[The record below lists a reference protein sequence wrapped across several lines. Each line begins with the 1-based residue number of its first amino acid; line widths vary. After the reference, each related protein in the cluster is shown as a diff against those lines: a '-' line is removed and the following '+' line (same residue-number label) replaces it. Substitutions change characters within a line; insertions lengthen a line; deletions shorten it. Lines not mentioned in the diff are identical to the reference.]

1 MDNQYDWSKHQ
12 FQQVEKKIIT
22 DQDVEKFKKTKI
34 LGELLTFLQ
43 SLIQSI
49 QHKKISQ
56 TADNQKFQHIQ
67 QLFQQLEQLLLKVP
81 PIQQSMRYGNKAFR
95 DWLDQI
101 GPIVDDYL
109 KNQLPQNLQNAAV
122 ELRSYLLDSF
132 GNKQR
137 IDYGTGHEFQ
147 FFLFLFS
154 LFRLGIYTEQDYEGI
169 VRLAFYRYINFARK
183 VQMTYMLEPAGSH
196 GVWGL
201 DDYQF
206 LPFVF
211 GAAELIQNEDGI
223 LPDCI
228 IKDNII
234 KNYKAEYMFFQCI
247 DFINNVKKGPFH
259 EHSPILHSLTNLTGW
274 EKVCSGLLKMFQG
287 EVLFKHP
294 VIKHTYFGT
303 IVEFK

>member
-1 MDNQYDWSKHQ
+1 MTGRITNSNRWRRRLQLNRMSRNSRRQKYWANYWHSYNHQYNQSKIRRFRKQ
-12 FQQVEKKIIT
+12 KIMRSS
-22 DQDVEKFKKTKI
+22 F
-34 LGELLTFLQ
+34 TF
-43 SLIQSI
+43 
-49 QHKKISQ
+49 
-56 TADNQKFQHIQ
+56 NNQ
-67 QLFQQLEQLLLKVP
+67 QLLQKVP

-101 GPIVDDYL
+101 NPIVDDYL
-109 KNQLPQNLQNAAV
+109 KKQLPQNLQNAAV

-154 LFRLGIYTEQDYEGI
+154 LFRLGIYTEKDYEGI
-169 VRLAFYRYINFARK
+169 VRLAFYKYIDFARK

-211 GAAELIQNEDGI
+211 GAAELIQNDDGL
-223 LPDCI
+223 LPDSI
-228 IKDNII
+228 IKENVI

-247 DFINNVKKGPFH
+247 DIH
-259 EHSPILHSLTNLTGW
+259 QQC
-274 EKVCSGLLKMFQG
+274 EKR
-287 EVLFKHP
+287 
-294 VIKHTYFGT
+294 T
-303 IVEFK
+303 IP